1 MVRFSQDY
9 RTVLKH
15 DSKRHNFLK
24 LEATESCRQ
33 VADFFLKEIKFKK
46 SCRFNFHGVI
56 RILRVV

>member
-9 RTVLKH
+9 RTALKH

-33 VADFFLKEIKFKK
+33 VADFFFKK
-46 SCRFNFHGVI
+46 MK
-56 RILRVV
+56 LKKVVDLIFTV